1 MKILFVVSYSGN
13 SGANHSFV
21 TMIEELRKK
30 GIDPII
36 LIPKSGPLEDKLREK
51 NLKYYKIRYFN
62 WVESISNVKSLKYVI
77 KWKIKRFMNILQE
90 VNICKIIKSED
101 IKLVHINSSTINMA
115 SSSALRMKIPIV
127 WHVREFLE
135 EDLGKTFW
143 DHKKSIST
151 LSRSNKV
158 IAISKSVKN
167 KYIELLGKDK
177 ILKIYNGVDINEYE
191 KYSVLPNLKGKITL
205 TIAGRIVKQ
214 KGFKEAIYAVNNLI
228 SEGYNLKL
236 QIVGDEGD
244 ELYKKELKSIV
255 SQLDLADR
263 VIFLGFRN
271 DMPNIWKNTDIA
283 LVCSKAEAF
292 GRVTVEAML
301 SNSYVVGSNSMGTA
315 ELLDDELGSLYETD
329 DVEDLTKELRSI
341 LEDEDKLIKTIRTAK
356 KVALSLYTAENN
368 AEKVFEVYKQV
379 LDGVDGECIDV

>member
-1 MKILFVVSYSGN
+1 MKILFVASYSGN

-158 IAISKSVKN
+158 IAISKSVKD
-167 KYIELLGKDK
+167 KYIELLGMDK

-329 DVEDLTKELRSI
+329 DVEDLTNELRSI

-379 LDGVDGECIDV
+379 LDGMDGECIDV

>member
-1 MKILFVVSYSGN
+1 MKILFVASYSGN

-101 IKLVHINSSTINMA
+101 VKLVHINASTINMA